1 MGQAAVRTCGRSK
14 SYVTELYEWF
24 RKFVI
29 ECPSGLIALH
39 EFQRHFCDGTVG
51 SESAEYAEQIFRT
64 LDSNGDGVVD
74 FREYVMAISM
84 LIEGSAV
91 EKLRWSFKLYDKDR
105 DGAITKEEMLEIMQV
120 YRLCVVVYKTE
131 DVPDVA
137 VRLMCVSLFGQAV
150 YKMNVAAG
158 LTKPNP
164 LTAEEC
170 TSRIF
175 VRLDKDNN
183 AIISLEEFIEGA
195 LDDNW
200 IREMLECD
208 PSTVKVGRPLKRD
221 TALENPRLI

>member
-1 MGQAAVRTCGRSK
+1 MGQAATLPSRRGE

-24 RKFVI
+24 RKFI
-29 ECPSGLIALH
+29 NECPSGLITLH
-39 EFQRHFCDGTVG
+39 EFQRHFCNGTGG

-105 DGAITKEEMLEIMQV
+105 DGTITREEMLEIMQ
-120 YRLCVVVYKTE
+120 
-131 DVPDVA
+131 
-137 VRLMCVSLFGQAV
+137 AV
-150 YKMNVAAG
+150 YKMSVAAA

-170 TSRIF
+170 TNRIF
-175 VRLDKDNN
+175 LRLDKDNN
-183 AIISLEEFIEGA
+183 AIISLEEFINGA
-195 LDDNW
+195 LDDDW

-208 PSTVKVGRPLKRD
+208 PSTVRVERPLRRD
-221 TALENPRLI
+221 TVLGTHG